1 MDVPTGGFCSGLEIL
16 SRDNGGP
23 RCKDGPQAG
32 KSIRDAARGRTW
44 WAALEKAGRTLLMG
58 ELEAAS
64 HPSLRAGYLG
74 KEALRKLSTRGPYI
88 DCDGQ
93 EIRRGAVGGWSGL
106 LPVATPECHRLCP
119 PCS

>member
-1 MDVPTGGFCSGLEIL
+1 MGGVEVPTGGFCSGLEIL

-23 RCKDGPQAG
+23 RCKDGPQA
-32 KSIRDAARGRTW
+32 ARGRTW
-44 WAALEKAGRTLLMG
+44 WAALDNAGRTPLMG
-58 ELEAAS
+58 ELEAAT

-88 DCDGQ
+88 ACDGQ
-93 EIRRGAVGGWSGL
+93 EIRGGAVGGWSGL